1 MITASCLFSHCF
13 DFKKMNKTKKNSTKA
28 LHICLKNKL
37 KKDNLYENRHD
48 ALIKKKNSKFFN
60 ENYVFSSVI
69 AVEREATKRFAIGTF
84 SLSLSLL
91 FFEL

>member
-1 MITASCLFSHCF
+1 
-13 DFKKMNKTKKNSTKA
+13 MNKTKKNSTKA

-48 ALIKKKNSKFFN
+48 ALIKKKKFSKFFN

-84 SLSLSLL
+84 SPSLL